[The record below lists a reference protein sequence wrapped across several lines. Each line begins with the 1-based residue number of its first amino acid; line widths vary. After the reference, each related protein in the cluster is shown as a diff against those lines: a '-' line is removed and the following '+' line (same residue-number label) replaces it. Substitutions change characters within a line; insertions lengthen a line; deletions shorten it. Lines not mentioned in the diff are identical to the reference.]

1 MCLGAR
7 LTNEVRL
14 PRREPILLAAQARTL
29 RRVGV
34 RWLACRRC
42 VVCPLSARDVRS
54 AFSAHSQPAYAA
66 LGADRTAPLVGVSAP
81 GPASAKLVVLS
92 GSAEGIERALD
103 RPLTL
108 GSDADCD
115 IRLLDRGV
123 SRQHARFVLREGRAW
138 VVDLDSRNGT
148 YVESTRIKE
157 AELPLGVVVRLGET
171 PIGVYPRLYT
181 REVEPSTRNQF
192 GDLYGCSLA
201 MREVFAVLERVAAC
215 DSTVLI
221 EGESGTGKELAARS
235 LHRASARADGP
246 YVVCDCTTISKEL
259 AESELFGHRRGSFSG
274 AVADHEG
281 AFQQADGG
289 TIFLDELGELPADL
303 QPKLLRVLES
313 GEVRRVGDNKPQKV
327 DVRVIAATNRSLKAE
342 ARRGRFRSD
351 LLYRLAVVCV
361 RLPPLRAR
369 PEDIAGI
376 TEQLLG
382 DRLSEGERVAG
393 PNLQRLTSYCW
404 PGNVRELRN
413 CLNRAHA
420 LATRA
425 SGKVKFDDLV
435 LNLAADEEQP
445 ATLGFS
451 FPGVDVPL
459 PYKDAKQRLMAQFE
473 SAYVQ
478 SLLHRHG
485 GNITQAAKAAGLSRK
500 HLYELLGHLGTS
512 EAGDEG

>member
-1 MCLGAR
+1 VSSPSQ
-7 LTNEVRL
+7 TV
-14 PRREPILLAAQARTL
+14 
-29 RRVGV
+29 
-34 RWLACRRC
+34 
-42 VVCPLSARDVRS
+42 
-54 AFSAHSQPAYAA
+54 FSALA
-66 LGADRTAPLVGVSAP
+66 GERTAPLIGSATSVSAC
-81 GPASAKLVVLS
+81 AKLVVLG

-108 GSDADCD
+108 GSDPDCD

-123 SRQHARFVLREGRAW
+123 SRRHARFSLRDGRAW
-138 VVDLDSRNGT
+138 VLDLDSRNGT
-148 YVESTRIKE
+148 YVESARIKE

-171 PIGVYPRLYT
+171 PIGVYPRLYA
-181 REVEPSTRNQF
+181 REVEPSAHDHF
-192 GDLYGCSLA
+192 GQLHGRSLA
-201 MREVFAVLERVAAC
+201 MREVFAVLERVAAS

-221 EGESGTGKELAARS
+221 EGESGTGKELAALS
-235 LHRASARADGP
+235 LHRASLRASGP

-274 AVADHEG
+274 AFADHVG

-313 GEVRRVGDNKPQKV
+313 GEVRRVGDSKPQKV

-361 RLPPLRAR
+361 RMPPLRAR

-376 TEQLLG
+376 AEQLLRDRLAPG
-382 DRLSEGERVAG
+382 DRVEGS
-393 PNLQRLTSYCW
+393 NLRRLTSYSW

-413 CLNRAHA
+413 CLNRAYA
-420 LATRA
+420 LATRS
-425 SGKVKFDDLV
+425 SGAVRFQDLV

-445 ATLGFS
+445 ATLGYS

-459 PYKDAKQRLMAQFE
+459 PYKDAKQRLITQFE
-473 SAYVQ
+473 SQYLQ
-478 SLLHRHG
+478 SLMHRHG
-485 GNITQAAKAAGLSRK
+485 GNVTHAAKAAGLSRK
-500 HLYELLGHLGTS
+500 HLYELLAHAGEAAAGEGS
-512 EAGDEG
+512 ADGAAAEAGAADGADSEQG